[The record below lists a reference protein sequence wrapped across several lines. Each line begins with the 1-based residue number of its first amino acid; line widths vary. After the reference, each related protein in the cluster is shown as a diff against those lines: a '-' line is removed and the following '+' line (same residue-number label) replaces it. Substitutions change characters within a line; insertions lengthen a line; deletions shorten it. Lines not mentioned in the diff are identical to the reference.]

1 MNEAKLKKLLA
12 LFADSDIEE
21 LEIEHRFWGGTR
33 IRLSRRAAQAPVQ
46 QVVETVQKPAQTPA
60 PQIGESAQEADKEP
74 PQNEGLHAVASP
86 MVGTFYSSSSPED
99 DPFVKVGDQV
109 TAGQTVCIIEAMKI
123 MNEIEADMAGEVVEV
138 AVDNGSP
145 VEFNQPLVLI
155 RPR

>member
-33 IRLSRRAAQAPVQ
+33 IRLSRRAAPVQ
-46 QVVETVQKPAQTPA
+46 QIVGTAPASTSA
-60 PQIGESAQEADKEP
+60 PQVGESAQEAEKP
-74 PQNEGLHAVASP
+74 APQEEDLHSVTSP
-86 MVGTFYSSSSPED
+86 MVGTFYASSSPAA
-99 DPFVKVGDQV
+99 DPLVSQGDQV
-109 TAGQTVCIIEAMKI
+109 VAGQTVCIIEAMKI
-123 MNEIEADMAGEVVEV
+123 MNEIEADIDGEVVEI
-138 AVDNGSP
+138 AVDNGAP